1 MSYNETPPPTLFLQF
16 DLDALDS
23 EINEAREEIR
33 RVKLEANESNE
44 QSSESWH
51 DNYTFEET
59 QRQLKMLLTL
69 LGGLSK
75 ARERSQVVIPKS
87 DPTVAGVGTTVKFL
101 DNEKKYSDE
110 ISIGSYMVSKVLMD
124 LDFVSYESPLG
135 ALLLGSSVGETRFGK
150 VGNREMNVTITGIS
164 DASHKIPS
172 VVAD

>member
-1 MSYNETPPPTLFLQF
+1 
-16 DLDALDS
+16 
-23 EINEAREEIR
+23 
-33 RVKLEANESNE
+33 
-44 QSSESWH
+44 
-51 DNYTFEET
+51 
-59 QRQLKMLLTL
+59 MLLNL

>member
-1 MSYNETPPPTLFLQF
+1 MSFSEVPPPTLFLQF
-16 DLDALDS
+16 DLDALDAQ
-23 EINEAREEIR
+23 IHQTREEIR

-59 QRQLKMLLTL
+59 QRQLKMLLNL

-75 ARERSQVVIPKS
+75 ARERSLVVVPKEE
-87 DPTVAGVGTTVKFL
+87 PTIAEVGTTVKFV

-110 ISIGSYMVSKVLMD
+110 ISIGSYMVSKQLMD

-135 ALLLGSSVGETRFGK
+135 ALLLGSAVGETRIGK
-150 VGNREMNVTITGIS
+150 VGDRQMNVTIEGIS
-164 DASHKIPS
+164 DASHKIPDA
-172 VVAD
+172 VAD

>member
-23 EINEAREEIR
+23 EINETREEIR

-59 QRQLKMLLTL
+59 QRQLKMLLNL

-75 ARERSQVVIPKS
+75 ARERSQVVIPNAN
-87 DPTVAGVGTTVKFL
+87 PTVAGVGTTVAFV
-101 DNEKKYSDE
+101 DNEKRYSDE
-110 ISIGSYMVSKVLMD
+110 ISIGSYMVSKALMD

-135 ALLLGSSVGETRFGK
+135 ALLLGSVVGETRIGK
-150 VGNREMNVTITGIS
+150 VGNREMNVTVTGIS
-164 DASHKIPS
+164 DASQKIPS
-172 VVAD
+172 VVVD